1 MKFTLSWLK
10 QHLETQSDAAAIA
23 EKLTAL
29 GLEVE
34 NLRDPGTILRPF
46 TVARVIEAKQHPDAD
61 RLRVCRVDT
70 GAGIVEVVCGAP
82 NARTGMKAVFA
93 AVGAIIPG
101 TGDKLKATT
110 IRGVVSQG
118 MLCSMREMGLSDEH
132 AGIIELPAEAPV
144 GQPFAPVLGLDDP
157 LFDIAITPN
166 RADCLGVHG
175 IARDLAAA
183 GLGRLTPIDTTPVQG
198 AFKSPI
204 DVRLDFPETAKDACP
219 LFLGRMIRGVKNRPS
234 PEWLQRRL
242 TAIGLRPI
250 SALVDITNFL
260 TFDCGRPL
268 HVFDAGRVKGSFTVR
283 LSRSGENLKALD
295 GKSYTLDDAICVI
308 ADESGPISLGG
319 VMGGENTGVT
329 DGTTDVFVEAALFD
343 PRRTAGTG
351 RKLGIESDARYRFER
366 GLDPA
371 FVTPGME
378 IATRLIQTFCG
389 GAASEVVVA
398 GTVPSEVR
406 EIDFDP
412 AYTRRLGGIEVAPER
427 QHAILKALG
436 FEIAKKGTQ
445 FRVAVPSWRSDIES
459 KADLVEEVARVVGY
473 DFIAAVAL
481 PDRPVVARPAI
492 GPEARRRALLRHTLA
507 AHGLMEAVTWSF
519 VASATARA
527 FGGGTTEL
535 LLVNPISADLD
546 AMRPSLL
553 INLIAAAGRNAAYG
567 MGDLGLFEIGAEY
580 RDTTIAGQREVAAGI
595 RRGLAVPRHWA
606 AAARPVDTF
615 DAKADALAALNA
627 LGVAEDNLQTAAE
640 APVYYHPGRSGLLKL
655 GPQTTVAAFGEV
667 HPAILKMLDVS
678 GPLVAF
684 EIYLDVLPKPKPTAP
699 QRLPSSAARLPS
711 VDRDFA
717 FIVDR
722 EVPAERVMRAAR
734 QAARELITRISL
746 FDLYQGAGIEPNQ
759 KSIALSIRLTPKT
772 KTLTESEIEAAANQI
787 VAAVAKATGGRLR
800 G

>member
-10 QHLETQSDAAAIA
+10 QHLETDADAATIA
-23 EKLTAL
+23 DKLTAL
-29 GLEVE
+29 GLELE
-34 NLRDPGTILRPF
+34 ELRDPAAALRSFTI
-46 TVARVIEAKQHPDAD
+46 AHVIEATQHPNAD

-70 GAGIVEVVCGAP
+70 GSGLVEVVCGAP

-93 AVGAIIPG
+93 AIGTTIPG
-101 TGDKLKATT
+101 SGDKLKATT
-110 IRGVVSQG
+110 IRGVASQG

-132 AGIIELPAEAPV
+132 AGIIELPAEAPI

-166 RADCLGVHG
+166 RADCLGVRG

-183 GLGRLTPIDTTPVQG
+183 GLGRLKPLDTTPVEG
-198 AFKSPI
+198 AFQSPI
-204 DVRLDFPETAKDACP
+204 DVRLDFAEAAKDACP
-219 LFLGRMIRGVKNRPS
+219 LFLGRLIRGVTNGPS
-234 PEWLQRRL
+234 PDWLQRRL

-268 HVFDAGRVKGSFTVR
+268 HVFDAGRVKGAMTVR
-283 LSRSGENLKALD
+283 LSRSGETLKALD
-295 GKSYTLDDAICVI
+295 GKRYALDDAVCVI
-308 ADESGPISLGG
+308 ADDSGPISLGG
-319 VMGGENTGVT
+319 VMGGESTGVGDDT
-329 DGTTDVFVEAALFD
+329 MDVFVEAALFD
-343 PRRTAGTG
+343 PRRTAETG

-371 FVTPGME
+371 FVAPGME
-378 IATRLIQTFCG
+378 IATRLIQTLCG
-389 GAASEVVVA
+389 GSPSAVVVA
-398 GTVPSEVR
+398 GAAPSAVR
-406 EIDFDP
+406 QIDFDP
-412 AYTRRLGGIEVAPER
+412 AYVGGLGGLDVAPER
-427 QHAILKALG
+427 QSAILEALG
-436 FEIAKKGTQ
+436 FKVAAKGAH
-445 FRVAVPSWRSDIES
+445 FVVEVPSWRADVEG
-459 KADLVEEVARVVGY
+459 KADLVEEIARVVGY
-473 DFIAAVAL
+473 DVIAAVAL
-481 PDRPVVARPAI
+481 PDRPVVTRPAI
-492 GPEARRRALLRHTLA
+492 GPEGRRVALLRHALA

-519 VASATARA
+519 VASATAKA
-527 FGGGTTEL
+527 FGGGAPEL
-535 LLVNPISADLD
+535 VLVNPISADLD

-580 RDTTIAGQREVAAGI
+580 HDTTTTGQREVAAGI

-606 AAARPVDTF
+606 APARAVDAF

-627 LGVAEDNLQTAAE
+627 LGIAEDNLQTAPT
-640 APVYYHPGRSGLLKL
+640 APAYYHPGRSGVMNL
-655 GPQTTVAAFGEV
+655 GPQTTLATFGEI
-667 HPAILKMLDVS
+667 HPAILKTLDVG

-684 EIYLDVLPKPKPTAP
+684 EIYLDRLPKPKSPVPA
-699 QRLPSSAARLPS
+699 RLPSGAARLPA

-722 EVPAERVMRAAR
+722 EIAAERLVRAVR
-734 QAARELITRISL
+734 QAARELITRVSV
-746 FDLYQGAGIEPNQ
+746 FDLYQGPGIEPGQ
-759 KSIALSIRLTPKT
+759 KSVALSVRLTPKT
-772 KTLTESEIEAAANQI
+772 KTLTEPEIEAVASQI

>member
-10 QHLETQSDAAAIA
+10 QHLETDADAATIA
-23 EKLTAL
+23 DKLTAL
-29 GLEVE
+29 GLELE
-34 NLRDPGTILRPF
+34 ELRDPAATLRPF
-46 TVARVIEAKQHPDAD
+46 TIAHVIEAKPHPNAD

-70 GAGIVEVVCGAP
+70 GNGLVEVVCGAP
-82 NARTGMKAVFA
+82 NARTGMRAVFA
-93 AVGAIIPG
+93 AIGTTIPG
-101 TGDKLKATT
+101 SGDKLKATT
-110 IRGVVSQG
+110 IRGVASQG

-166 RADCLGVHG
+166 RADCLGVRG

-183 GLGRLTPIDTTPVQG
+183 GLGRLMPLDATPVAG
-198 AFKSPI
+198 AFQSPI
-204 DVRLDFPETAKDACP
+204 DVRLDFAEATKDACP
-219 LFLGRMIRGVKNRPS
+219 LFLGRLIRGVKNGPS
-234 PEWLQRRL
+234 PDWLQRRL

-268 HVFDAGRVKGSFTVR
+268 HVFDAGHVKGAMTVR
-283 LSRSGENLKALD
+283 LSRSGETLKALD
-295 GKSYTLDDAICVI
+295 GKSYALDDAVCVI
-308 ADESGPISLGG
+308 ADDSGPISLGG
-319 VMGGENTGVT
+319 VMGGESTGVGE
-329 DGTTDVFVEAALFD
+329 GTTDVFVEAALFD
-343 PRRTAGTG
+343 PRRTAETG

-371 FVTPGME
+371 FVAPGME
-378 IATRLIQTFCG
+378 IATRLIQALCG
-389 GAASEVVVA
+389 GSPSAVVVA
-398 GTVPSEVR
+398 GVPPSAVR
-406 EIDFDP
+406 QIDFDP
-412 AYTRRLGGIEVAPER
+412 AYVGCLGGLDVAPER
-427 QHAILKALG
+427 QSAILEALG
-436 FEIAKKGTQ
+436 FKVAAKGAH
-445 FRVAVPSWRSDIES
+445 FVVEVPSWRADVEG
-459 KADLVEEVARVVGY
+459 KADLVEEIARVVGY
-473 DFIAAVAL
+473 DEIAAVAL
-481 PDRPVVARPAI
+481 PDRPVVTRPAI
-492 GPEARRRALLRHTLA
+492 GPEARRVALLRHTLA

-519 VASATARA
+519 VASATAKA
-527 FGGGTTEL
+527 FGGGAPEL
-535 LLVNPISADLD
+535 VLVNPISADLD

-580 RDTTIAGQREVAAGI
+580 HDTTIAGQREVAAGI

-606 AAARPVDTF
+606 APARAVDAF

-627 LGVAEDNLQTAAE
+627 LGIAEDNLQTAAA
-640 APVYYHPGRSGLLKL
+640 APAYYHPGRSGVLNL
-655 GPQTTVAAFGEV
+655 GPQTTLAAFGEV
-667 HPAILKMLDVS
+667 HPAILKTLDVS

-684 EIYLDVLPKPKPTAP
+684 EIYLDRLPKPKSAAP
-699 QRLPSSAARLPS
+699 GRLPSGAARLPA

-722 EVPAERVMRAAR
+722 EIAAERLVRAVR
-734 QAARELITRISL
+734 QAARELITRVSV
-746 FDLYQGAGIEPNQ
+746 FDLYQGAGIEPGQ
-759 KSIALSIRLTPKT
+759 KSVALSVRLTPKT
-772 KTLTESEIEAAANQI
+772 KTLTEPEIEAVASQI